1 MLMRRR
7 ELLASAGA
15 ALVASALPKV
25 ALPGVGP
32 GGRLKQSVC
41 RWPYEKIPLR
51 EFCRAVADLGLK
63 GIDLLAED
71 EWGMLPEYGLV
82 CSMGWRVGGDI
93 PKGLNDT
100 RYHDKIVSGLLAAFP
115 KAAKAGVPN
124 LITFFGNR
132 EGRSDP
138 EAVENCVSGLN
149 RVKKEAEEHGV
160 TVCVELLNSK
170 VDHKDYQGDRTAFGV
185 EVVKRV
191 GSERVKLLYDIY
203 HMQIMEGDII
213 ATIREN
219 HEWIGHFHT
228 GGVPGRHELDDTQEL
243 NWRGIAAAIADTG
256 FSGFVAHEF
265 VPTHEPLVS
274 LKDAVARMS
283 V

>member
-1 MLMRRR
+1 MLIRRR

-32 GGRLKQSVC
+32 SGRLKQSVC

-63 GIDLLAED
+63 GIDLLAEE

-100 RYHDKIVSGLLAAFP
+100 RNHDKIVSGLRAAFP

-138 EAVENCVSGLN
+138 
-149 RVKKEAEEHGV
+149 
-160 TVCVELLNSK
+160 
-170 VDHKDYQGDRTAFGV
+170 
-185 EVVKRV
+185 
-191 GSERVKLLYDIY
+191 
-203 HMQIMEGDII
+203 
-213 ATIREN
+213 
-219 HEWIGHFHT
+219 
-228 GGVPGRHELDDTQEL
+228 
-243 NWRGIAAAIADTG
+243 
-256 FSGFVAHEF
+256 
-265 VPTHEPLVS
+265 
-274 LKDAVARMS
+274 
-283 V
+283 

>member
-1 MLMRRR
+1 MTMRRR

-15 ALVASALPKV
+15 ALLGSTLPKF
-25 ALPGVGP
+25 ARPERP
-32 GGRLKQSVC
+32 SNGRLKQSVC
-41 RWPYEKIPLR
+41 RWPYERIALP
-51 EFCRAVADLGLK
+51 EFCGAVADLGLK
-63 GIDLLAED
+63 GIDLLAVE
-71 EWGMLPEYGLV
+71 EWGMLREYGLV

-100 RYHDKIVSGLLAAFP
+100 RNHDAIVNGLIAAFP
-115 KAAKAGVPN
+115 KAAKASVPN

-138 EAVENCVSGLN
+138 EAVENCVRGLD

-191 GSERVKLLYDIY
+191 GSPRVKLLYDVY

-213 ATIREN
+213 ATIRAN

-243 NWRGIAAAIADTG
+243 NWRGIAAAIADVG
-256 FSGFVAHEF
+256 FTGFVAHEF
-265 VPTHEPLVS
+265 VPTRDPLAS
-274 LKDAVARMS
+274 LKEAVGRMS